1 MVVAIAGGHGQIAL
15 ELTRLLALDGIEV
28 RSLIRNPEHSA
39 EVVEAG
45 GKPITVDF
53 ESAADGEI
61 DTAIADSDVVV
72 FAAGAGPGS
81 GAERKES
88 VDYGA
93 AVRLIDA
100 ARRAGDPGEGASS
113 DGTRSPRYLMVSAV
127 SADADHPGDE
137 VYDVYLRAKGRADRA
152 VVASG
157 LDHLILRPVRLT
169 DEPATG
175 LVSLVREIGQLASG
189 VVPRADVAAVLAEAI
204 SHHPEA
210 SGTWNLSS
218 GEKPVTESFA

>member
-1 MVVAIAGGHGQIAL
+1 MVVAIVGGHGQIAL

-28 RSLIRNPEHSA
+28 RSLIRNPAHSGDVT
-39 EVVEAG
+39 EIG
-45 GKPITVDF
+45 GNPLLVDF
-53 ESAADGEI
+53 ESAADEEI
-61 DTAIADSDVVV
+61 DAAIAGSDAVV

-93 AVRLIDA
+93 AVRLIEA
-100 ARRAGDPGEGASS
+100 ARRGG
-113 DGTRSPRYLMVSAV
+113 SPRYLMVSAV
-127 SADADHPGDE
+127 SADPDHPGE
-137 VYDVYLRAKGRADRA
+137 QVYDVYLRAKGRADLA
-152 VVASG
+152 VLASG

-169 DEPATG
+169 NEPATG
-175 LVSLVREIGQLASG
+175 QVSLVREAGQLESG

-210 SGTWNLSS
+210 SGTWYLSS
-218 GEKPVTESFA
+218 GEKPVTRVFA

>member
-28 RSLIRNPEHSA
+28 RSLIRNPEHAA
-39 EVVEAG
+39 EVGEAG
-45 GKPITVDF
+45 GQPVEVDF
-53 ESAADGEI
+53 ESAADEEI
-61 DTAIADSDVVV
+61 DAAIAGSDAVV

-81 GAERKES
+81 SAERKES

-93 AVRLIDA
+93 AVRLIEA
-100 ARRAGDPGEGASS
+100 ARRAD
-113 DGTRSPRYLMVSAV
+113 SPRYLMVSAV
-127 SADADHPGDE
+127 SADPDHSGDE
-137 VYDVYLRAKGRADRA
+137 VYDIYLRAKGRADAA

-169 DEPATG
+169 NEPATG
-175 LVSLVREIGQLASG
+175 LVSLVREIAQLESA
-189 VVPRADVAAVLAEAI
+189 VVPRADVAGVLAEAI
-204 SHHPEA
+204 VHHPEA

-218 GEKPVTESFA
+218 GEKPVSRVFA

>member
-1 MVVAIAGGHGQIAL
+1 MVVSIVGGHGQIAL

-28 RSLIRNPEHSA
+28 RSLIRNPAHSGD
-39 EVVEAG
+39 VGDAG
-45 GKPITVDF
+45 GNPFVVDF
-53 ESAADGEI
+53 ESATDEEI
-61 DTAIADSDVVV
+61 DAAIAGSDVVV

-88 VDYGA
+88 VDHGA
-93 AVRLIDA
+93 AVRLIEA
-100 ARRAGDPGEGASS
+100 ARRGG
-113 DGTRSPRYLMVSAV
+113 SPRYVMISAV
-127 SADADHPGDE
+127 SADPDHPGEE
-137 VYDVYLRAKGRADRA
+137 VFDVYLRAKGRADTA

-157 LDHLILRPVRLT
+157 LDHLILRPVSLT
-169 DEPATG
+169 NDAPTG
-175 LVSLVREIGQLASG
+175 LVSLVRETAQLESG

-218 GEKPVTESFA
+218 GQKPVTRSFT